1 MPTTIFAI
9 VAVLAMWIPDFLRAE
24 EGILDLITTL
34 SVAIINSLLV
44 VLLLHRSG
52 LTRTMSGFP
61 AFMFLLL
68 LGAFPQVHMLWKGQL
83 LVLLVLLILLQL
95 QQVSQSVV
103 VQEGVFLSGVLL
115 GIATLLHSEM
125 IFGVLVL
132 WLFLFFERQFTF
144 KSFFAPILGW
154 GVVVF
159 LYVVVGYLG
168 WIALGGFPTI
178 TLQWMGLYTDT
189 FEMIVFGFLVVM
201 MVLAGVV
208 AFANVAREGLR
219 VRAMLIG
226 IVLWAFLS
234 LVLVMLFGQTAFQTM
249 FLALCAIVLTIYAYI
264 NQTSLHGGI
273 TLFVILSL
281 LSIYVVN
288 NFVLPINI

>member
-1 MPTTIFAI
+1 MPTTILAI

-68 LGAFPQVHMLWKGQL
+68 FGAFPQVHMLWKGQL

-115 GIATLLHSEM
+115 GIATLLQSEM

-132 WLFLFFERQFTF
+132 WLFMFFERLFTLR
-144 KSFFAPILGW
+144 SFFASILGW

-159 LYVVVGYLG
+159 LYGVVGYLG
-168 WIALGGFPTI
+168 WIALEGFPTI

-189 FEMIVFGFLVVM
+189 FEMIVFGFLVIM

-234 LVLVMLFGQTAFQTM
+234 LVLVMLFGQTALQTM

>member
-1 MPTTIFAI
+1 
-9 VAVLAMWIPDFLRAE
+9 MWIPDFLRAE

-61 AFMFLLL
+61 VFMFLLL

-115 GIATLLHSEM
+115 GIATLLQSEM

-132 WLFLFFERQFTF
+132 WLFMFFERLFTLR
-144 KSFFAPILGW
+144 SFFASILGW

-159 LYVVVGYLG
+159 LYGVVGYLG

-178 TLQWMGLYTDT
+178 TLQWMGVYTDT
-189 FEMIVFGFLVVM
+189 FEMIVFGFLVIM

-226 IVLWAFLS
+226 IVITTKIGILS